1 MTNLSAVDFTEA
13 STRPVLEEACTQ
25 LGLSSRGSTLLRL
38 GENAI
43 YRLPSVPVVV
53 RIARSMDALEDVRKE
68 VRVALWLAA
77 EDFPAARLAEHA
89 PEASLL
95 VHDRYPVTFWKAIT
109 PTEPEPDE
117 VDLGRLLRRLHEL
130 TPPDSVQLPRST
142 PFVRVAERLQNA
154 PRSAN
159 ADDVAYLIDLLAGL
173 QSRYAELE
181 FVFPPSA
188 VHGDAHRSNLLR
200 DTSGEVL
207 MLDFEAFAY
216 GHREWDLTVTGI
228 RRNGFQWLS
237 ESQYDAFVEANGFD
251 ILSWPGFTV
260 LRAIRELTM
269 TTWLM
274 QLPDDPAAAAEFHIR
289 VDDIRAS
296 RYPRLWKAF

>member
-1 MTNLSAVDFTEA
+1 
-13 STRPVLEEACTQ
+13 
-25 LGLSSRGSTLLRL
+25 LLRL

-68 VRVALWLAA
+68 VRVARWLAE
-77 EDFPAARLAEHA
+77 EDFPAVRLAEHA
-89 PEASLL
+89 PSEPLII
-95 VHDRYPVTFWKAIT
+95 HERHPVTFWQAIS

-117 VDLGRLLRRLHEL
+117 TDLGRLLRQLHGL
-130 TPPDSVQLPRST
+130 TPPDSAQLPRTT
-142 PFVRVAERLQNA
+142 PFVRVAERLRDA
-154 PRSAN
+154 PGSAN
-159 ADDVAYLIDLLAGL
+159 ADDVAYLTDLLADL

-181 FVFPPSA
+181 FVFPLSA

-200 DTSGEVL
+200 DASGTVL

-237 ESQYDAFVEANGFD
+237 ESQYDAFTEAYGFD
-251 ILSWPGFTV
+251 ILSWPGFPV

-274 QLPDDPAAAAEFHIR
+274 QLTDDPAAAAEFHSR
-289 VDDIRAS
+289 VDDIRAG